1 MSELPSNYSPPA
13 LPSWLTFTPEE
24 KPKARRSKEVRE
36 LWEMQYP
43 AMFEHYLSRIEQGHP
58 LMRIMKEDL
67 RGEEYAFFN
76 RWIHSNPE
84 RKRRLYEAQQMAT
97 EVIAGEVIEIAD
109 AEDSLEDV
117 SRSALRIRARQFVMA
132 AWNRRRYGESK
143 SIEIGTVSVSQA
155 LDEARGRLLEAEVV
169 DVEED
174 S

>member
-1 MSELPSNYSPPA
+1 
-13 LPSWLTFTPEE
+13 
-24 KPKARRSKEVRE
+24 
-36 LWEMQYP
+36 
-43 AMFEHYLSRIEQGHP
+43 
-58 LMRIMKEDL
+58 
-67 RGEEYAFFN
+67 
-76 RWIHSNPE
+76 
-84 RKRRLYEAQQMAT
+84 MAT